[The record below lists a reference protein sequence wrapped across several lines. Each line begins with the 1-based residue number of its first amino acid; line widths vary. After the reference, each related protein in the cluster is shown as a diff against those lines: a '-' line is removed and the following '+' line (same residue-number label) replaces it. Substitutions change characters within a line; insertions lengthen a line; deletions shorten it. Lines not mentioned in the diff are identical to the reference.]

1 MRVRLLLERGALDRH
16 RLPVLGVICS
26 LLMDV
31 ELQPGAPLLV
41 GGEPWEG
48 GTEKRPRTGVGG
60 RGWQPAWEFRSCWDA
75 MLVPVA
81 AVAKEK
87 KFCAF
92 RQTDFYSG
100 TISLKSGSQ
109 CVHSCHLQPQG
120 RPCRF

>member
-1 MRVRLLLERGALDRH
+1 MRVRLLLERGALDGA
-16 RLPVLGVICS
+16 LASCAGC
-26 LLMDV
+26 D
-31 ELQPGAPLLV
+31 LQSVDGCGAPGAPLLV

-48 GTEKRPRTGVGG
+48 GTEKRPRTSVGG
-60 RGWQPAWEFRSCWDA
+60 RGRQPAWEFRSYWDA
-75 MLVPVA
+75 VLVPVA

-109 CVHSCHLQPQG
+109 CVHSYHLQPQG